1 MVDRARRHSLIS
13 NINATY
19 RMFIVLSAIS
29 LLEREGVTP
38 RYNDI
43 ALKLFELGELMSPT
57 TLSKYLKTLYK
68 EGLLRVVEIDAR
80 RGYVAYS
87 LSEKGTVKLIE
98 ESQRLKELIQ
108 KLLDV
113 INEIISKKQKN
124 EAEADIT
131 TPFMPYHG
139 TETPTPS
146 LQKLPK
152 TH

>member
-1 MVDRARRHSLIS
+1 MSWARRRSLIS
-13 NINATY
+13 NIDATY
-19 RMFIVLSAIS
+19 RTFIILGAIS
-29 LLEREGVTP
+29 LLEREGVIP

-68 EGLLRVVEIDAR
+68 EGLLRAVEIDAR

-87 LSEKGTVKLIE
+87 LSEKGTAKLIE

-113 INEIISKKQKN
+113 INEVISKKQEN
-124 EAEADIT
+124 EANTEVT
-131 TPFMPYHG
+131 TPFMPNHE
-139 TETPTPS
+139 TETTTPS
-146 LQKLPK
+146 LQKLPR